1 MTTLTR
7 QSFQIIVTGELYV
20 TSKENANG
28 IVPFNWMNGMELK
41 LPLEHKHNTFKL
53 RGTMHNYLKLNTG
66 CTDDLSDVC
75 LTDTIIEQTQSLL
88 KENGVFESEGC
99 NLDFCIPGIF
109 INTVSQAKFL
119 KNSNS
124 IEFHTHS
131 LCDACFSIS
140 LVTLPASDSFK
151 NISGCKTVKQ
161 VECFLYDF
169 TEVYKQVIDNE
180 MCQKHCQKYEY
191 DGKLSY
197 KKK

>member
-7 QSFQIIVTGELYV
+7 KSFQIFLTGELYV

-99 NLDFCIPGIF
+99 NLDFCIPGILCTQSVMLNPITNPHF
-109 INTVSQAKFL
+109 SEAK
-119 KNSNS
+119 NW
-124 IEFHTHS
+124 
-131 LCDACFSIS
+131 AQWFSPI
-140 LVTLPASDSFK
+140 
-151 NISGCKTVKQ
+151 
-161 VECFLYDF
+161 
-169 TEVYKQVIDNE
+169 
-180 MCQKHCQKYEY
+180 
-191 DGKLSY
+191 
-197 KKK
+197 